1 MSKRYHCEFRDC
13 KCNKYILHCNNL
25 CYVCQ
30 HSKIWHSKKCKPPT
44 DEYLSFYSTRESARQ
59 PTYSYVCPLQI
70 AAFIP
75 EAEAVPVVENANYCQ
90 NIDLLPI

>member
-13 KCNKYILHCNNL
+13 KCNKYILHCNKL

-44 DEYLSFYSTRESARQ
+44 DEYLSFCSMRESARK
-59 PTYSYVCPLQI
+59 PDRKS
-70 AAFIP
+70 
-75 EAEAVPVVENANYCQ
+75 VV
-90 NIDLLPI
+90 